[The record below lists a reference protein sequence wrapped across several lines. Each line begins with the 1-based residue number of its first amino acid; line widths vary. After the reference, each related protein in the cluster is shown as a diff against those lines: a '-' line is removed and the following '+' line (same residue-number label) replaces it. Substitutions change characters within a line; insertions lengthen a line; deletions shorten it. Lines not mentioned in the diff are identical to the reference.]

1 MSLCYSIVC
10 LFALRSTVYFSSQL
24 PSLWDQL
31 EALWRQE
38 RNNAGETVDICD
50 ARNPAEITS
59 KTEEG
64 SEISGGAD
72 GTETILSGSES
83 KEDEPNEQ
91 DDPVEELL
99 VVEEL
104 EEEKEGSAGV
114 LENSQQSSAV
124 NKANVA
130 TQTKGAE
137 EDIESKGSDVKEN
150 VGRER
155 KEEKEGVNKAEETKE
170 DLCDSGLEISGQE
183 GSANFADVT
192 DDPKK
197 KKAEGK
203 SGEAKQGDDSS
214 HPLEFSWRVLI
225 VWSDPEMHREVRR

>member
-72 GTETILSGSES
+72 GSG
-83 KEDEPNEQ
+83 
-91 DDPVEELL
+91 
-99 VVEEL
+99 
-104 EEEKEGSAGV
+104 
-114 LENSQQSSAV
+114 
-124 NKANVA
+124 
-130 TQTKGAE
+130 
-137 EDIESKGSDVKEN
+137 VKEN

-170 DLCDSGLEISGQE
+170 DLYDSGLEISGQE

-203 SGEAKQGDDSS
+203 SGEAKQGDDG
-214 HPLEFSWRVLI
+214 SWRVLI
-225 VWSDPEMHREVRR
+225 VWSDPEMHRELRR